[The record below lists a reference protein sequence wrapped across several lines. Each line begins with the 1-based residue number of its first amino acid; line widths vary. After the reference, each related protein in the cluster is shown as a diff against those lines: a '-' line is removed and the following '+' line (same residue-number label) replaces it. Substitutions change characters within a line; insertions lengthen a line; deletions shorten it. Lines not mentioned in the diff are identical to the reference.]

1 VFNSV
6 HDEPLELHAVLSD
19 SLQFYPTRFQ
29 PTTVAPGAAHTLT
42 VAFLP
47 RTLGEAM
54 ATLLLRTSLGGF
66 VLQMR
71 GEGVQSQ
78 YQLTPVRGAKVRPL
92 FSPAGSR
99 SLYARKWCLQIR
111 TVLVWRHPDI
121 RGATVAPRTPSSK
134 RATRVHP
141 RRPPGVD
148 AGGRGGSPN
157 KDCPYLETPLPIQL
171 QQAAHGGMRDGL
183 DERA

>member
-1 VFNSV
+1 M
-6 HDEPLELHAVLSD
+6 LSD

-29 PTTVAPGAAHTLT
+29 PTTIAPGGAHMLT

-78 YQLTPVRGAKVRPL
+78 YQLTPVRGAKVGQL
-92 FSPAGSR
+92 ISLSLDGTAAASR
-99 SLYARKWCLQIR
+99 APWLARWAR
-111 TVLVWRHPDI
+111 
-121 RGATVAPRTPSSK
+121 
-134 RATRVHP
+134 
-141 RRPPGVD
+141 
-148 AGGRGGSPN
+148 
-157 KDCPYLETPLPIQL
+157 
-171 QQAAHGGMRDGL
+171 
-183 DERA
+183 